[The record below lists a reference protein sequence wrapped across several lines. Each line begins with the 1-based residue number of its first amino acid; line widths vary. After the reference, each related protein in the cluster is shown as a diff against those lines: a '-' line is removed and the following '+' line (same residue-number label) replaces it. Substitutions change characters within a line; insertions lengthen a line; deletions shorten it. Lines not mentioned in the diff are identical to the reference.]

1 MSENKVKLYVLGE
14 PSSKRSFS
22 APKKRSRKKIHLR
35 DDYVLE
41 DFYTAVRNNRLDSI
55 HVPHSDVF
63 FVKYALENRTGKKFK
78 LRDVETAMRAEGW
91 SEARVLKPQR
101 YKFT

>member
-1 MSENKVKLYVLGE
+1 MSENKVKLYVQ
-14 PSSKRSFS
+14 
-22 APKKRSRKKIHLR
+22 KKSRPESEARGRSRRKKKIHLR

-78 LRDVETAMRAEGW
+78 LRDVEAAMRAEGW

>member
-1 MSENKVKLYVLGE
+1 MSENKVKLYVQ
-14 PSSKRSFS
+14 
-22 APKKRSRKKIHLR
+22 KKSRKKKIHLR

-78 LRDVETAMRAEGW
+78 LRDVEAAMRAEGW